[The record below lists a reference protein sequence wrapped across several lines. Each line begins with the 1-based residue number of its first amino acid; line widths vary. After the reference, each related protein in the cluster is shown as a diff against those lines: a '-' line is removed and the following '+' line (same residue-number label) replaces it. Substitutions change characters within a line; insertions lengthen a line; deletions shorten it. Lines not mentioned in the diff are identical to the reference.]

1 MNQPQTA
8 PNKLWFLKHIRLF
21 DGISPSEMQEME
33 KITRMEEVKKRQP
46 LYLPGDPSSNVYLLK
61 KGRVKI
67 ANTAPNGKEVT
78 FDILEPGEV
87 FGELDVLEDAPRST
101 SAETLDDAVICVIPR
116 KDFDQYLAMHP
127 TVMFKLTKLI
137 GLRLKKIQS
146 RVEDLVFREVPARL
160 AHLLSE
166 LGKTEGVV
174 EKQGIRLKVKL
185 THQEMANLIGCS
197 RETVSTTMG
206 QFRDDGLIQIDG
218 RTITILK
225 PDGLSRLVSGPLH
238 FNIRTPSN
246 ASAMGSV
253 HGSHRR
259 RYGLAQASDL
269 CPMFHKLKRAGETED
284 KTRPLRK
291 IVVRLPRQ
299 GYLGHEVHGGRF
311 RERGLDELP
320 QVELEPGGVG
330 EVR

>member
-1 MNQPQTA
+1 MDRAPA
-8 PNKLWFLKHIRLF
+8 SPNKLWFLKHIRLF
-21 DGISPSEMQEME
+21 DGMSHSEMQEME

-67 ANTAPNGKEVT
+67 ANTAPSGKEVT

-87 FGELDVLEDAPRST
+87 FGELDVLEDTPRST
-101 SAETLDDAVICVIPR
+101 SAETLDDALICVIPR

-127 TVMFKLTKLI
+127 NVTAKLTKLI

-146 RVEDLVFREVPARL
+146 RVEDLVFRDVPARL

-166 LGKTEGVV
+166 LSKTEGVAD
-174 EKQGIRLKVKL
+174 KQGIRLKVKL

-206 QFRDDGLIQIDG
+206 QFRDEGLIHLDG

-225 PDGLSRLVSGPLH
+225 PDALSGLVS
-238 FNIRTPSN
+238 
-246 ASAMGSV
+246 
-253 HGSHRR
+253 
-259 RYGLAQASDL
+259 
-269 CPMFHKLKRAGETED
+269 
-284 KTRPLRK
+284 
-291 IVVRLPRQ
+291 
-299 GYLGHEVHGGRF
+299 
-311 RERGLDELP
+311 
-320 QVELEPGGVG
+320 
-330 EVR
+330 

>member
-1 MNQPQTA
+1 MERVQSAA

-67 ANTAPNGKEVT
+67 ANTAPSGKEVT

-87 FGELDVLEDAPRST
+87 FGELEVLEDAPRST
-101 SAETLDDAVICVIPR
+101 SAEALDDALICVIPR

-127 TVMFKLTKLI
+127 NVTVKLTKLI

-146 RVEDLVFREVPARL
+146 RIEDLVFRDVPARL

-166 LGKTEGVV
+166 LSKSDGVA
-174 EKQGIRLKVKL
+174 EKQGVRLKVKL

-197 RETVSTTMG
+197 RETVSATMG
-206 QFRDDGLIQIDG
+206 QFRDQGLIQMDG

-225 PDGLSRLVSGPLH
+225 PDGLLRLMS
-238 FNIRTPSN
+238 
-246 ASAMGSV
+246 
-253 HGSHRR
+253 
-259 RYGLAQASDL
+259 
-269 CPMFHKLKRAGETED
+269 
-284 KTRPLRK
+284 
-291 IVVRLPRQ
+291 
-299 GYLGHEVHGGRF
+299 
-311 RERGLDELP
+311 
-320 QVELEPGGVG
+320 
-330 EVR
+330 

>member
-1 MNQPQTA
+1 MNQPDTA

-225 PDGLSRLVSGPLH
+225 PDGLSRLVS
-238 FNIRTPSN
+238 
-246 ASAMGSV
+246 
-253 HGSHRR
+253 
-259 RYGLAQASDL
+259 
-269 CPMFHKLKRAGETED
+269 
-284 KTRPLRK
+284 
-291 IVVRLPRQ
+291 
-299 GYLGHEVHGGRF
+299 
-311 RERGLDELP
+311 
-320 QVELEPGGVG
+320 
-330 EVR
+330 

>member
-225 PDGLSRLVSGPLH
+225 PDGLSRPVS
-238 FNIRTPSN
+238 
-246 ASAMGSV
+246 
-253 HGSHRR
+253 
-259 RYGLAQASDL
+259 
-269 CPMFHKLKRAGETED
+269 
-284 KTRPLRK
+284 
-291 IVVRLPRQ
+291 
-299 GYLGHEVHGGRF
+299 
-311 RERGLDELP
+311 
-320 QVELEPGGVG
+320 
-330 EVR
+330 

>member
-1 MNQPQTA
+1 MSQPQTA

-21 DGISPSEMQEME
+21 DGVSPSEMQEME

-146 RVEDLVFREVPARL
+146 RVEDLVFRDVPARL
-160 AHLLSE
+160 AHLLLE
-166 LGKTEGVV
+166 LSKSDGVA
-174 EKQGIRLKVKL
+174 ENHGIRLKVKL

-197 RETVSTTMG
+197 RETVSASMG
-206 QFRDDGLIQIDG
+206 QFRDDGLIEMDG
-218 RTITILK
+218 RTITLVNEK
-225 PDGLSRLVSGPLH
+225 GL
-238 FNIRTPSN
+238 T
-246 ASAMGSV
+246 
-253 HGSHRR
+253 
-259 RYGLAQASDL
+259 DL
-269 CPMFHKLKRAGETED
+269 
-284 KTRPLRK
+284 
-291 IVVRLPRQ
+291 
-299 GYLGHEVHGGRF
+299 LG
-311 RERGLDELP
+311 
-320 QVELEPGGVG
+320 
-330 EVR
+330 

>member
-1 MNQPQTA
+1 MDQSQTA

-46 LYLPGDPSSNVYLLK
+46 LYLTGDPSSNVYLLK

-67 ANTAPNGKEVT
+67 ANTAPSGKEVT

-101 SAETLDDAVICVIPR
+101 SAETLDDALICVIPR

-127 TVMFKLTKLI
+127 NVTVKLTKLM

-146 RVEDLVFREVPARL
+146 RVEDLVFRDVPARL
-160 AHLLSE
+160 AHLLVE
-166 LGKTEGVV
+166 LSKTDGVA
-174 EKQGIRLKVKL
+174 EKQGVRLKVKL

-206 QFRDDGLIQIDG
+206 QFRDDGLIQMDG
-218 RTITILK
+218 RTITIVNEK
-225 PDGLSRLVSGPLH
+225 GLS
-238 FNIRTPSN
+238 
-246 ASAMGSV
+246 
-253 HGSHRR
+253 
-259 RYGLAQASDL
+259 
-269 CPMFHKLKRAGETED
+269 KL
-284 KTRPLRK
+284 
-291 IVVRLPRQ
+291 
-299 GYLGHEVHGGRF
+299 LG
-311 RERGLDELP
+311 
-320 QVELEPGGVG
+320 
-330 EVR
+330 

>member
-61 KGRVKI
+61 RGRVKI

-146 RVEDLVFREVPARL
+146 RVEDLVFRDVPARL

-166 LGKTEGVV
+166 LGETEGAADT
-174 EKQGIRLKVKL
+174 QGIRLKVRL

-206 QFRDDGLIQIDG
+206 QFRDDGLIQMDG

-225 PDGLSRLVSGPLH
+225 PDGLSRLLS
-238 FNIRTPSN
+238 
-246 ASAMGSV
+246 
-253 HGSHRR
+253 
-259 RYGLAQASDL
+259 
-269 CPMFHKLKRAGETED
+269 
-284 KTRPLRK
+284 
-291 IVVRLPRQ
+291 
-299 GYLGHEVHGGRF
+299 
-311 RERGLDELP
+311 
-320 QVELEPGGVG
+320 
-330 EVR
+330 